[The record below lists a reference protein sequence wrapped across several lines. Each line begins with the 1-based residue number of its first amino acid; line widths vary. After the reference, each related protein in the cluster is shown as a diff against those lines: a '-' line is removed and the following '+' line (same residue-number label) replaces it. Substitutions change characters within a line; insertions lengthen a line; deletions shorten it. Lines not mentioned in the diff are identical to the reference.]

1 MNTTFVYGIENFS
14 LSGERPIV
22 ATIGTFD
29 GIHLGHQEILR
40 RVRLI
45 SKESGYEPVL
55 VTFHPHPRVLV
66 SPDNVPL
73 LLTTIE
79 EKERFIPDFFD
90 GTVLVLDFN
99 EKLMN
104 LEPAEFV
111 KNILVERVGVKKLI
125 VGYDHAL
132 GKNRKGTIGELK
144 RLGEKFGYEVEVCG
158 PIMIDGEA
166 VSSSRI
172 RRAMMQDRY
181 REARR
186 LLGHEYAI
194 YGPVEKG
201 IGLGKKLG
209 YPTANVKYSPRK
221 LLPAEGVY
229 TCCVEIGKDCHEGVM
244 FIGQNHFNPQDHIS
258 VEAHL
263 FDFDRE
269 LYDEEITAYPIHFIR
284 KNRKYDSQE
293 QLVRQ
298 IEKDKEKAL
307 QILQKEKRHA
317 ADEGAKSS
325 NYCFKPSPR
334 Q

>member
-1 MNTTFVYGIENFS
+1 MSTTFVYGIENFS
-14 LSGERPIV
+14 RSEKQPIV

-40 RVRLI
+40 RVRSV
-45 SKESGYEPVL
+45 SKESSYEPVL

-66 SPDNVPL
+66 TPDDVPL

-79 EKERFIPDFFD
+79 EKERFVPDFFD

-104 LEPAEFV
+104 LKPAEFV
-111 KNILVERVGVKKLI
+111 KDILVERVGAKKLI

-132 GKNRKGTIGELK
+132 GKDRKGTILELK
-144 RLGEKFGYEVEVCG
+144 SLGEKLGFEVEVCG

-172 RRAMMQDRY
+172 RRAMMQNRY
-181 REARR
+181 REALR

-194 YGPVEKG
+194 YGPIEKG

-209 YPTANVKYSPRK
+209 YPTANVRYNPRK
-221 LLPAEGVY
+221 LLPTEGVY
-229 TCCVEIGKDCHEGVM
+229 ACCVEIGQDCREGVM
-244 FIGQNHFNPQDHIS
+244 FIGRNHFNPQDRIS

-263 FDFDRE
+263 FDFDRD
-269 LYDEEITAYPIHFIR
+269 LYGEEVTAYPIHFIR
-284 KNRKYDSQE
+284 ENRKYESQE
-293 QLVRQ
+293 QLARQ
-298 IEKDKEKAL
+298 IKKDKEEAL

-325 NYCFKPSPR
+325 NYCFKPFAR